1 MKKLLLIA
9 ALAIPLFI
17 AASGSAQSLSDT
29 LTLSSVSLP
38 TSVNMSNETG
48 TFTRASGGYIYNG
61 PGFGGTVF
69 VGPRF
74 RQTNPT
80 ALRNENNGIEHG
92 NNLCLFPSSCGNE
105 LGVIQG
111 STKITTVK
119 MHKGMMLR
127 KGTLIKMR
135 RTKRV
140 NRVITPTSI

>member
-1 MKKLLLIA
+1 M
-9 ALAIPLFI
+9 IPLSL
-17 AASGSAQSLSDT
+17 AASSFAQSLSDT
-29 LTLSSVSLP
+29 VTTLSSVSLP

-48 TFTRASGGYIYNG
+48 TFTRASGGYIYSG

-105 LGVIQG
+105 LGVNQS

-119 MHKGMMLR
+119 MRKGTMLR

-135 RTKRV
+135 RTKRIKSV
-140 NRVITPTSI
+140 TPTSL